1 MAEVNFGKAVTLDQ
15 AVTLITTNP
24 DTRFMLRGEPGIG
37 KSWMLEVIASKLGY
51 GHAYIDVPNLDLGD
65 IAMPVINHETKTTH
79 YYPNA
84 RFGLHTGKPM
94 VIMLDEFSK
103 GADPVK
109 HMLHPMLEKANPR
122 LGDIAI
128 PKETIV
134 FMTGNLATD
143 GVGDT
148 LKAHTRN
155 RIVSVRVQKP
165 DADQWISWAMNNDV
179 VAEVIAWVSR
189 YPHVLASYTDGA
201 QADNPY
207 IFNPRKTQDAF
218 VSPRSLVTAS
228 NIVRTRHLNDADA
241 VIAAL
246 TGAIGESGARDM
258 QAYLEFS
265 DQLPTWEQ
273 TIEHPM
279 TTKIPT
285 DPGACAIIVFGAI
298 ARVTKD
304 SITPFMKYLERMSA
318 EWQAVFAINIAK
330 SDTKQEIAFSCKA
343 FSDWVAKNQDL
354 L

>member
-1 MAEVNFGKAVTLDQ
+1 MAEVTFGKTVTLDQ
-15 AVTLITTNP
+15 AATLIMTNP
-24 DTRFMLRGEPGIG
+24 ELRFMLRGEPGIG
-37 KSWMLEVIASKLGY
+37 KSWMLEVIAEKLGY
-51 GHAYIDVPNLDLGD
+51 DHAYIDVPNLDLGD
-65 IAMPVINHETKTTH
+65 IAMPVINHETRTTH

-128 PKETIV
+128 PKETVV
-134 FMTGNLATD
+134 FMTGNLNSD

-155 RIVSVRVQKP
+155 RIVEVQVQKP
-165 DADQWISWAMNNDV
+165 DADQWVSWAINNGV
-179 VAEVIAWVSR
+179 EAEIIAWVSR
-189 YPHVLASYTDGA
+189 YPHALASYTDPA
-201 QADNPY
+201 QSDNPY
-207 IFNPRKTQDAF
+207 IFNPKRTQTAF

-228 NIVRTRHLNDADA
+228 NIVRTRSQNHPDAI
-241 VIAAL
+241 IAAL
-246 TGAIGESGARDM
+246 TGAIGESAARDV
-258 QAYLEFS
+258 QAYIEFS
-265 DQLPTWEQ
+265 DQLPTWES
-273 TIEHPM
+273 TIEHPT

-298 ARVTKD
+298 ARITKET
-304 SITPFMKYLERMSA
+304 ITPFMQYLDRMSA

-330 SDTKQEIAFSCKA
+330 SDTKQQIAFSCKA